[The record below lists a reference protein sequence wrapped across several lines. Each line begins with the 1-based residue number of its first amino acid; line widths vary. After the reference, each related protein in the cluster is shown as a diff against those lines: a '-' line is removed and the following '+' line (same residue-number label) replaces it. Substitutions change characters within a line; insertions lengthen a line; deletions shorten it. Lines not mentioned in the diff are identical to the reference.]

1 MTDQMVVTLAIATL
15 VVYMLLVISSERR
28 HQGARIIPTSNKPI
42 APPPP
47 PIIDN
52 NGWIPVSERLPDA
65 YQLVLATYEDK
76 RIEIAFIHLGG
87 VWSGYFWGEVIA
99 WQPLPEPYREVW
111 ND

>member
-1 MTDQMVVTLAIATL
+1 MNKELTRRCLIERL
-15 VVYMLLVISSERR
+15 ENIISDYVELELSK
-28 HQGARIIPTSNKPI
+28 T
-42 APPPP
+42 
-47 PIIDN
+47 DN

-99 WQPLPEPYREVW
+99 WQPLPGPYKGEA
-111 ND
+111 NEI